1 MPKRCLIIGA
11 SGEIGIQT
19 TELLAAEGYAV
30 AVHYHKNQQRIM
42 ELKQRISSQQW
53 LGAYQGDLSTATGLD
68 ALIGKLPLDFD
79 AIVFAQ
85 GNHSNHLLQDMSASE
100 MDKMYFVH
108 VKSVWLITHHLLP
121 SMISNKSGEIVVVSS
136 VWGEEGASTEVVYSS
151 VKGAQISFVKGLAK
165 ETAPSNI
172 RVNAVTPGLIA
183 TKMND
188 HLAAEDLDSLES
200 EIPLGRSGMGSEV
213 AQAILFLLSKRS
225 SYITGHI
232 LRVNGGWY

>member
-11 SGEIGIQT
+11 SGEIGMQT
-19 TELLAAEGYAV
+19 TELLAAEGYEV
-30 AVHYHKNQQRIM
+30 AVHYHTNQQRIS
-42 ELKQRISSQQW
+42 ELKQRIPNQQW
-53 LGAYQGDLSTATGLD
+53 AGAYQGDLSTAAGLD
-68 ALIGKLPLDFD
+68 SLIGKLPSDVD

-85 GNHSNHLLQDMSASE
+85 GNHSNQLLQEMSSAE
-100 MDKMYFVH
+100 MDTMYYVH
-108 VKSVWLITHHLLP
+108 VKSLWLITHKLLP

-172 RVNAVTPGLIA
+172 RVNGVTPGVID
-183 TKMND
+183 TKMNG
-188 HLAAEDLDSLES
+188 HLSAEELAILES
-200 EIPLGRSGMGSEV
+200 EIPLGRLGTGSEV

-225 SYITGHI
+225 SYISGHI

>member
-11 SGEIGIQT
+11 SGEIGMQT
-19 TELLAAEGYAV
+19 TELLAAEGYEV
-30 AVHYHKNQQRIM
+30 AVHYHTNKHRIRELKRQIPNQQ
-42 ELKQRISSQQW
+42 W
-53 LGAYQGDLSTATGLD
+53 VGAYQGDLSTADGLD
-68 ALIGKLPLDFD
+68 SLIGKLPSDVD

-85 GNHSNHLLQDMSASE
+85 GNHSNQLLQEMSSSE
-100 MDKMYFVH
+100 MDTMYYVH
-108 VKSVWLITHHLLP
+108 VKSLWLISHKLLP

-165 ETAPSNI
+165 EIAPSNI
-172 RVNAVTPGLIA
+172 RVNGVTPGVID
-183 TKMND
+183 TKMNS
-188 HLAAEDLDSLES
+188 HLSAEELAVLES
-200 EIPLGRSGMGSEV
+200 EIPLGRLGTGSEV

-225 SYITGHI
+225 SYISGHI